1 MGNKYLIK
9 RINKTMSE
17 ELKLKLGFVFGFVSL
32 IVIIGVLYYIIIV
45 VMRFFSE
52 SFYCNAQVINK
63 EPEMR
68 TSPGS
73 RGTCAHFNV
82 FTVTIELLDKTTMR
96 YIVPLDTYV
105 DLEVGVQYKFFIE
118 ANEIKDY
125 SLVKTII

>member
-1 MGNKYLIK
+1 
-9 RINKTMSE
+9 MSE
-17 ELKLKLGFVFGFVSL
+17 DLKLKLGFTFGFVSL
-32 IVIIGVLYYIIIV
+32 IVIVGVMYYIIIF
-45 VMRFFSE
+45 VMSFFSE
-52 SFYCNAQVINK
+52 SFYCNARVIDK

-105 DLEVGVQYKFFIE
+105 DLEIGDEYKFYIE

-125 SLVKTII
+125 SLVKGTL